1 MILVLQLLG
10 EEKRLPNAILT
21 GAPVVKVVKVA
32 KVVVKVAEAPV
43 AEGTHLDHGTIAQN
57 QRAITHLDHG
67 TIAQGQVG
75 ITIEVRLHC
84 ALVQPL
90 NPRRARERQW
100 KRELA
105 VKPSNPA

>member
-21 GAPVVKVVKVA
+21 GAKA